1 MRPAAQSPLEPRR
14 SGATGRIVRAIG
26 GIAISVG
33 ALAFVITTVDLAA
46 TSQALA
52 RADLRWI
59 VLLGFFIVLDVAV
72 RTVRWRLL
80 LVPVADIHIRDSL
93 AALLVGYLAN
103 NVLPAR
109 LGELV
114 RCQVLGERTGVSRS
128 TILGTVVVER
138 IVDTAVVVAIAGL
151 AIIVLS
157 VRGIVASAVLVG
169 LAVTGLLVVGVVA
182 AMAAHRLPGAE
193 HAAARLA
200 ERPQLARI
208 LSKLRAGLA
217 VAGRPRTMAQTVT
230 LSVVGWSCTVLAFAA
245 AAQAVGIQPTM
256 GQAAMLAAGTNLATA
271 IPAGP
276 GYIGTF
282 ELAAVTIATSVG
294 LPAGPAL
301 AFALIVHVA
310 TILLTSAGGAVAL
323 VVGSSRTG
331 EAGGRVGQARIR

>member
-1 MRPAAQSPLEPRR
+1 VSEAAEASLQGQRGRPA
-14 SGATGRIVRAIG
+14 GRVLRALA
-26 GIAISVG
+26 GIAVSVA
-33 ALAFVITTVDLAA
+33 ALAFVVSTVDLARA
-46 TSQALA
+46 GDALGH
-52 RADLRWI
+52 ADLRWI
-59 VLLGFFIVLDVAV
+59 ALLALFVALDVVV
-72 RTVRWRLL
+72 RTLRWRLL
-80 LVPVADIHIRDSL
+80 LAPVADVKVRDSL

-114 RCQVLGERTGVSRS
+114 RCHVLGDRTGLSRP

-138 IVDTAVVVAIAGL
+138 IVDTAVVVAIAAL

-193 HAAARLA
+193 RAAARLA
-200 ERPQLARI
+200 QRPGLARI
-208 LSKLRAGLA
+208 LGRLREGLA
-217 VAGRPRTMAQTVT
+217 VAGRPRTMAQTVA

-294 LPAGPAL
+294 LPEGPSL
-301 AFALIVHVA
+301 AFALIVHAA
-310 TILLTSAGGAVAL
+310 TILITSVGGAVAL
-323 VVGSSRTG
+323 TIGS
-331 EAGGRVGQARIR
+331 GRRRAAVDQARIR